1 MNTVKLIN
9 RLFFG
14 TNPGSFT
21 DEEKE
26 SMSKAFGSVLK
37 RQAENA
43 GRFPALAGMKKALRE
58 VRSLSVGN
66 EPLLL
71 EAVENLRK
79 NNFKVLIADTID
91 AAFDLFIDEIAGEK
105 LVVKSKSNI
114 SKEMRLAQR
123 CARLGVKVVE
133 TDIGDR
139 ILQLDNGRPSHPTGP
154 VSHMSREYIS
164 KVISRELGRE
174 VPADPEALVAAVKE
188 DITEAIRNSR
198 IGVTG
203 ANAITAREGSVVIIH
218 NEGNITEV
226 ARLAGKHIIIA
237 DSAKIYPTLE
247 DAISMVKLQTYSAT
261 GAVTTSYM
269 NVISGVSKTAD
280 IEKKLFYGVH
290 GPSEVVLILVKRA
303 AIEDELRES
312 ALCIGCGGCLPVC
325 PAYAELGSAFGA
337 YHKQGGIGVVQSAVD
352 EGVEAAFA
360 NGLYSC
366 MKCGACTQSCPVSID
381 TPKMVSH
388 IREQAVAAPGLRK
401 RVRPF
406 RMLAASI
413 VLASGAKAMVKRS
426 GRASCT
432 TAYFPGC
439 VSTVNTPGV
448 RSDILGFMKAVTGG
462 DVRVMEGCCGGAW
475 EAFGFRKEAVE
486 TFEALIRTLELNP
499 PERIVVSCPHCYD
512 VLWIKNKARLRNAGV
527 GKVMRLTEFA
537 QATTGQG
544 DYTGG
549 TECKAAYHDAC
560 LFGRGMSIYD
570 EPRDVLALSLSL
582 DGPSDL
588 VEMEPGGKDAPCCG
602 FPMMVQRPAA
612 AAAMAQKVADSAIRC
627 GADMLVTSG
636 CPGCHY
642 ALKGVSGI
650 RVVDISGLLYSNYK
664 AGSKE

>member
-14 TNPGSFT
+14 SKPGSFT
-21 DEEKE
+21 DSEKE

-43 GRFPALAGMKKALRE
+43 GRFPGLAGMREALRE
-58 VRSLSVGN
+58 VRSFSVGN
-66 EPLLL
+66 DELFD

-79 NNFKVLIADTID
+79 NNFKVLVAESLD
-91 AAFDLFIDEIAGEK
+91 AAFDLFIGEIAGEK

-114 SKEMRLAQR
+114 SKEMHLTER
-123 CARLGVKVVE
+123 CARLGIKAVE

-154 VSHMSREYIS
+154 VSHMSRQHIAR
-164 KVISRELGRE
+164 VLSRELGRE
-174 VPADPEALVAAVKE
+174 VPADAEALVAAVKE
-188 DITEAIRNSR
+188 EIVEAIGKSR

-203 ANAITAREGSVVIIH
+203 ANAITAREGSVLIIH
-218 NEGNITEV
+218 NEGNITEIS
-226 ARLAGKHIIIA
+226 RLAGKHIIIA

-247 DAISMVKLQTYSAT
+247 DAISMVKMQTYSAT

-280 IEKKLFYGVH
+280 IEKKLIYGVH
-290 GPSEVVLILVKRA
+290 GPSEVVLILVKRG

-312 ALCIGCGGCLPVC
+312 AFCIGCGGCLPVC

-337 YHKQGGIGVVQSAVD
+337 YHKQGGIGVVQSAVE
-352 EGVEAAFA
+352 EGVEAAFT

-388 IREQAVAAPGLRK
+388 IRELAATAPELK
-401 RVRPF
+401 RSVRPF
-406 RMLAASI
+406 RMLAASV
-413 VLASGAKAMVKRS
+413 VLASGAKAMVMRS

-439 VSTVNTPGV
+439 VSTVNTPKV
-448 RSDILGFMKAVTGG
+448 RSDILGFMRAVTGG
-462 DVRVMEGCCGGAW
+462 DVRVLEGCCGGAW
-475 EAFGFRKEAVE
+475 ETFGFRKEAAE
-486 TFEALIRTLELNP
+486 TFEALIRSLELKA

-512 VLWIKNKARLRNAGV
+512 ALWHKNGTRLRNAGV
-527 GKVMRLTEFA
+527 GRVMRLTEFA
-537 QATTGQG
+537 QATTGKG
-544 DYTGG
+544 DYEAKGG
-549 TECKAAYHDAC
+549 RKVAYHDAC

-570 EPRDVLALSLSL
+570 EPRDVLALSLSMEGQSGL
-582 DGPSDL
+582 I
-588 VEMEPGGKDAPCCG
+588 EMENSGKDAPCCG
-602 FPMMVQRPAA
+602 FPMMVQNPAA

-627 GADMLVTSG
+627 GADTLVTSG

-642 ALKGVSGI
+642 ALKGARGI
-650 RVVDISGLLYSNYK
+650 RVEDISGLLYSNYK
-664 AGSKE
+664 AGIKE